1 MPIQPFF
8 TNLQEVYIGQ
18 LNKKSQLI
26 YWIILL
32 ILITTFASLP
42 FIYFDISVK
51 SSGIIRPS
59 MERTEIKSMI
69 PGIIDSI
76 YFKEGQPVPKD
87 SVIARL
93 QNNDFKSKSILNYYE
108 LRQRRQYIHD
118 LELLTSMGYISN
130 GTLTN
135 LQSPV
140 YNQQITR
147 FLYQKTE
154 QETSLKKVKNELRI
168 DSLLSAGNVI
178 APKEMFDKIVENEKL
193 QAAYHAFKVAQITT
207 WQQDLATYRL
217 EYSQFEAQQKQLV
230 EEKKKYEIK
239 APVSGIIQGIYSRYD
254 GGFIQAGETLCIISP
269 ETNLIA
275 ECYVPTQDVGLLKK
289 NQPVKFQIDAFDY
302 NYFGIV
308 TGRISRIDDDYTL
321 IDNKPIFKVRCLL
334 DKTQLHLKNGFTGHL
349 KKGLTLQARFMVTRR
364 SAWQLLFDKVNNWL
378 NPASPVKN

>member
-8 TNLQEVYIGQ
+8 TNLPEVYINQ

-32 ILITTFASLP
+32 IIIVTLSSLP

-93 QNNDFKSKSILNYYE
+93 QNNDFKTKSILNNYE

-308 TGRISRIDDDYTL
+308 TGRISSIDDDYTL
-321 IDNKPIFKVRCLL
+321 IDNKPVFKVRCLL

>member
-8 TNLQEVYIGQ
+8 TNLPEVYINQ

-32 ILITTFASLP
+32 IIIVTLSSLP

-76 YFKEGQPVPKD
+76 YFKEGQSVPKD

-93 QNNDFKSKSILNYYE
+93 QNNDFKTKSILNNYE

-239 APVSGIIQGIYSRYD
+239 APVSGIIQGINSRYD

-289 NQPVKFQIDAFDY
+289 NQPVRFQIDAFDY

-321 IDNKPIFKVRCLL
+321 IDNKPVFKVRCLL

-349 KKGLTLQARFMVTRR
+349 KKGLTLQSRFMVTRR